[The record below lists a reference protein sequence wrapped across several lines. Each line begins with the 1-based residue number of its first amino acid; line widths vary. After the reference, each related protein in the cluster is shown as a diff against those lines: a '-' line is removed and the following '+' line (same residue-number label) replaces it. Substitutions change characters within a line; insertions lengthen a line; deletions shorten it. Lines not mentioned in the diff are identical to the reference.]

1 MKSMTTLFK
10 SVIFLMPFALFL
22 GCELISDDDQDKICK
37 DNKLKSPEDQL
48 VYYYIYFDKYG
59 YYPDNDHVLFN
70 AVSVEFQGTVILKDC
85 YEIASTYHTFE
96 RTVYVKESIPPDA
109 ITYECHV
116 TQDLLFTFHNNH
128 EYLTIEYTIMAF
140 FEDGAAYTSDVVV
153 KNSDQYTYLHQQT
166 KPIEIYLYVDSSIKW
181 TKIR

>member
-10 SVIFLMPFALFL
+10 SVIFLLPFALFL

-48 VYYYIYFDKYG
+48 VYYYMYFDKYG
-59 YYPDNDHVLFN
+59 YYPDNDHILFN
-70 AVSVEFQGTVILKDC
+70 AVSVEFQGTVVLKDC

-96 RTVYVKESIPPDA
+96 RTVYVKESIPPDVLS
-109 ITYECHV
+109 YEFHV
-116 TQDLLFTFHNNH
+116 TPDLLFTFHNNH

-140 FEDGAAYTSDVVV
+140 FDDGTVYSSDVTV
-153 KNSDQYTYLHQQT
+153 KNSDQYTYLKQQI
-166 KPIEIYLYVDSSIKW
+166 KPIGIYLYIDSSITW
-181 TKIR
+181 TKLR